1 MAAVVIDPVPTKID
15 PVPTKGVRT
24 RQAILDEA
32 ITQFATVGRRG
43 ASVASIARQAGLTP
57 SAAYVYFP
65 SKQALFEAAV
75 DADAAGLI
83 AEALPELL
91 QGAFDGDFGRVFV
104 RLLGCL
110 PAHPLARRV
119 LAGEE
124 GTGAERLT
132 QLPAELRLHEG
143 LTAALRQGQ
152 SEGTVRTDI
161 DPELF
166 AMGLESIVVALLIA
180 ILQTGG
186 DSDPRSSA
194 GVLAVL
200 DASIRSSQQMRRPRA
215 KRPSS

>member
-1 MAAVVIDPVPTKID
+1 MSTAVLEIAPG
-15 PVPTKGVRT
+15 KGVRT
-24 RQAILDEA
+24 RQAVLEEA
-32 ITQFATVGRRG
+32 ISQFAAVGRRG
-43 ASVASIARQAGLTP
+43 TSVSSIARQAGLTP
-57 SAAYVYFP
+57 SAVYVYFP

-83 AEALPELL
+83 ADALPELVA
-91 QGAFDGDFGRVFV
+91 GAFDGNFGRVFA
-104 RLLGCL
+104 RLLASL

-124 GTGAERLT
+124 GTGVERLA

-143 LTAALRQGQ
+143 LTTALRRGQ
-152 SEGTVRTDI
+152 REGTVRGDI
-161 DPELF
+161 DPELC
-166 AMGLESIVVALLIA
+166 AIGLESIVVALLIA

-200 DASIRSSQQMRRPRA
+200 SAAIYTP
-215 KRPSS
+215 